1 MSFLFTRHL
10 DLRLKLHDTCFLFH
24 NVILQAEMNLKT
36 KRHEDKV
43 IALFWQD
50 GRLLV
55 FIIKYKGTV
64 TENEI
69 LFIFE
74 GGS

>member
-1 MSFLFTRHL
+1 
-10 DLRLKLHDTCFLFH
+10 
-24 NVILQAEMNLKT
+24 MNLKT